1 MFVQVFLVV
10 GGYHLDYPTA
20 STELLVHG
28 SSAWTEAAALPRAM
42 GGLQAVSVGNLVIST
57 GEYGWSLSPILF

>member
-1 MFVQVFLVV
+1 MV

-28 SSAWTEAAALPRAM
+28 SSSWTEAGALPRAM
-42 GGLQAVSVGNLVIST
+42 AGLQAVSVENQVIST
-57 GEYGWSLSPILF
+57 GE